1 MDLGLAIVLMTATV
15 GAVALAFVLLKRAG
29 KRPAESDAAPVDIA
43 AEASDE
49 PQSSRLFN
57 AFILGRVPECAFS
70 VAPADL
76 VDSFAGPLTPTLTA
90 LGQLAEN
97 LAEGTGTAGRV
108 LALAPVTSGDGATSL
123 AFGIAEAAARL
134 NYRALVID
142 VDSIG
147 RGATEALR
155 AGGRMGIADVLGNA
169 ISASQVVL
177 PRGSFRFMPVG
188 LEPLL
193 VAACRKSF
201 DMFLAE
207 TRTRFDL
214 IILDAGAFTVE
225 ADFAALAALADTFA
239 LVARRESLDSP
250 AFVRAVDALA
260 SVSSFAGLILNRVGP
275 RVEAAFAQAS

>member
-1 MDLGLAIVLMTATV
+1 MDFGLAIVLLGATA
-15 GAVALAFVLLKRAG
+15 GAVALAVVLLTRAR
-29 KRPAESDAAPVDIA
+29 KHPAEVEDVPAEESTGPA
-43 AEASDE
+43 AEA
-49 PQSSRLFN
+49 PAARLFN
-57 AFILGRVPECAFS
+57 AFIIGRVPECAFS

-76 VDSFAGPLTPTLTA
+76 VDSFSGPLTPTLTA
-90 LGQLAEN
+90 FGRLADA
-97 LAEGTGTAGRV
+97 LIDPQAPGRV
-108 LALAPVTSGDGATSL
+108 LALAPIVSGDGATSL
-123 AFGIAEAAARL
+123 ALGVAEAAARL
-134 NYRALVID
+134 NHRVLVID

-147 RGATEALR
+147 QGATEALR
-155 AGGRMGIADVLGNA
+155 AAGRMGIADVLGNA

-214 IILDAGAFTVE
+214 IILDAGSFTVE
-225 ADFAALAALADTFA
+225 ADFAALATLVDTFA
-239 LVARRESLDSP
+239 LVARRESLESA

-260 SVSSFAGLILNRVGP
+260 TVPSFAGLVLNRIGRP
-275 RVEAAFAQAS
+275 VETTYARAG